1 MNDPVQTSALRPLP
15 LPDDLS
21 APFWAAAREGR
32 LEIQRCRTCRRWNH
46 APALLCPGCGGR
58 DLGFE
63 PASGRGR
70 LFSWTLI
77 KEAPAP
83 GFRDRVPLIVG
94 LVELEEQ
101 AHLLLAANISGAA
114 EADLRLGQPV
124 EVWFEPLGED
134 CALPQFRVTEA

>member
-1 MNDPVQTSALRPLP
+1 MNDPVQSAPLRPLP
-15 LPDDLS
+15 LPDDTS

-32 LEIQRCRTCRRWNH
+32 LDIQRCRVCRRWNH
-46 APALLCPGCGGR
+46 APALLCPGCGSR

-63 PASGRGR
+63 PVSGRGR
-70 LFSWTLI
+70 LFSWTVI

-114 EADLRLGQPV
+114 ESDLRLGQAV
-124 EVWFEPLGED
+124 EAWFEPLGED
-134 CALPQFRVTEA
+134 CTLPQFRVTEG